1 MTGNSPSSCEQCGNL
16 AQPED
21 RFCGVC
27 GARVAPATPEDAQV
41 ILRRVAANQAPTRS
55 NRKPLLLAG
64 ILGVLLLLLMG
75 GGAMALLGSG
85 GEEIELAPG
94 VRSEVPKGWAVAD
107 SDGSGATFVPKG
119 YENQNRGDVAESDEA
134 SKALSQEASI
144 SAFSE
149 DSCEQ
154 LDRFD
159 PKEGSTD
166 LGLPQGYD
174 TMTISNGTLDQ
185 GRATVAG
192 HASVWDLGYSATAM
206 PWVAVG
212 SSTASDYPNYDVS
225 LTLSVCVE
233 DLGLYTA
240 MDLFGSLSR
249 PPDEAPEDEPTLDW
263 NASVPEARD
272 EVHGELRRRYAANV
286 GAMTDLLEAVDAE
299 GLFNGG
305 RSDLSAIPTSLGGVD
320 AELSD
325 PFGGPLEGFA
335 NAPEEEP
342 EDYGTTESTSSASPE
357 PTASASPDSSA
368 SPSSEEETLEEFG
381 REYVEASRR
390 GDWEAT
396 YSMLDESSQQNFTEA
411 EWAEAQ
417 RIMREA
423 EGPPAPLE
431 SVSVEQ
437 NEEMSDVPAT
447 LTLHYEDGTE
457 DTMIAVVPMVV
468 EDESDS
474 GVPKRVLIGQ
484 EIGEIRAVASSGQS
498 IEEMMVEAEE
508 AAGDYYRAAGSEDW
522 AYTYENL
529 DSQTQ
534 SLFTREEWFQ
544 KNQWFAD
551 SGEVIYHVE
560 SVGMTGTNS
569 EFVGVTLTLTYED
582 GTSSTRDT
590 YFVYEN
596 GSWKHRFGQE
606 ENDLFMPDLSYEEFV
621 EAQ

>member
-1 MTGNSPSSCEQCGNL
+1 MTEGNRSTTCQQCGNTVQ
-16 AQPED
+16 AGD
-21 RFCGVC
+21 RFCGNC
-27 GARVAPATPEDAQV
+27 GATVLPPAPQAEQV
-41 ILRRVAANQAPTRS
+41 IPRPVAASQAPPSS
-55 NRKPLLLAG
+55 NKKPLLLAG
-64 ILGVLLLLLMG
+64 ALGLLLLLLVG
-75 GGAMALLGSG
+75 GGALALLGSNN
-85 GEEIELAPG
+85 EERSDPSERQPREVAGPPQEDEVVAPG
-94 VRSEVPKGWAVAD
+94 LEDAVEEWASDTPKGAYILVPGYLPFDVVGYSNYLDSGNPEYGMYYED
-107 SDGSGATFVPKG
+107 SDGSRYGLNIGVIDPNNVAL
-119 YENQNRGDVAESDEA
+119 YERHGTVEIEGRSYYYNEPDMCSLFLWETSGGPQ
-134 SKALSQEASI
+134 
-144 SAFSE
+144 AFWLFFLGSL
-149 DSCEQ
+149 DCAITDEQ
-154 LDRFD
+154 LPEVLTSMVRV
-159 PKEGSTD
+159 EGEEADST
-166 LGLPQGYD
+166 
-174 TMTISNGTLDQ
+174 S
-185 GRATVAG
+185 
-192 HASVWDLGYSATAM
+192 
-206 PWVAVG
+206 
-212 SSTASDYPNYDVS
+212 
-225 LTLSVCVE
+225 
-233 DLGLYTA
+233 
-240 MDLFGSLSR
+240 
-249 PPDEAPEDEPTLDW
+249 
-263 NASVPEARD
+263 
-272 EVHGELRRRYAANV
+272 
-286 GAMTDLLEAVDAE
+286 
-299 GLFNGG
+299 
-305 RSDLSAIPTSLGGVD
+305 
-320 AELSD
+320 
-325 PFGGPLEGFA
+325 
-335 NAPEEEP
+335 EES

-621 EAQ
+621 QAQG